1 MIALIHTIFHAFIS
15 TMSDLLATRSDRC
28 KCFISDVEN
37 LHVCTDEYDN
47 CRLSLTHDI
56 FIYAEQLAWCS
67 NQIFASVSDRSR
79 ASFVD
84 IFLFI
89 CLVLDHLIN
98 F

>member
-1 MIALIHTIFHAFIS
+1 MCAQ
-15 TMSDLLATRSDRC
+15 
-28 KCFISDVEN
+28 
-37 LHVCTDEYDN
+37 DEYDN

-67 NQIFASVSDRSR
+67 NQIFASVSDKSKDN
-79 ASFVD
+79 FVN

-98 F
+98 FYLIRSAFKGRDWILFDISRFDIKTLDFHI